1 MVYFISIAALV
12 VVFAIA
18 TVRPINMGLLGFT
31 AAFLVGGWVSGI
43 SVEDIVNFFPGD
55 MFLVVFGVTLL
66 FGIARVNGTIDLIM
80 NSALRLVR
88 GKPWAIVWLMF
99 LLAAVLMALGSVLA
113 VGMLAPIA
121 MPLAKRYG
129 IDPLLM
135 GMMLSHGALAAAF
148 SPVTVY
154 AVGIDQLIEE
164 QGIVISPLLL
174 FAIPFALNLLLAAV
188 LFLVRGRDL
197 WRRSETISAD
207 SVRNAGEES
216 GADGSS
222 SAGEE
227 RGSAG
232 GSSGS
237 GSGGGTTEPSGAGG
251 SGGGGSAI
259 STKTRVRS
267 HSTTLTTES
276 VVPHASSGITFDNW
290 FTYAAMAG
298 LLVTALM
305 GIDVGVAATV
315 LGALLLLLS
324 PKWAEPAMKTVSWSA
339 VLLVCGIVTYMG
351 VLSENGTIDFLGGKA
366 AEIPWPLLTAIVIFV
381 AVGMISAVGSS
392 FGIILIAL
400 PLAAPL
406 LATGELGAAGFVI
419 ALAFCATVVDVSP
432 FSTNG
437 VIVMASAQ
445 VKDPPRF
452 QSKMLAYTGYVI
464 VVAPLLAW
472 LLIVL
477 PTSV

>member
-1 MVYFISIAALV
+1 MEYFISIVALV
-12 VVFAIA
+12 AVFAIA

-43 SVEDIVNFFPGD
+43 SLEDIINFFPGD

-80 NSALRLVR
+80 DAALRLVR

-113 VGMLAPIA
+113 VGMLAPVA

-148 SPVTVY
+148 SPITVY
-154 AVGIDQLIEE
+154 AVGIGQLVEK
-164 QGIVISPLLL
+164 QGIDIDPVLL
-174 FAIPFALNLLLAAV
+174 FVVPFALNLLLAAV
-188 LFLVRGRDL
+188 LFLVRGKDL
-197 WRRSETISAD
+197 WRRSEVISAD
-207 SVRNAGEES
+207 SVRRA
-216 GADGSS
+216 ADDDG
-222 SAGEE
+222 
-227 RGSAG
+227 GSAG
-232 GSSGS
+232 GSGGATAGGS
-237 GSGGGTTEPSGAGG
+237 GDSDRAAAADGPAG
-251 SGGGGSAI
+251 SGGGGAAT
-259 STKTRVRS
+259 STKTRVVS
-267 HSTTLTTES
+267 HSTTMATDP
-276 VVPHASSGITFDNW
+276 VVPQPGSGLTLDNW

-305 GIDVGVAATV
+305 GINVGVSATV

-324 PKWAEPAMKTVSWSA
+324 PKWVEPAMKAVSWQA

-351 VLSENGTIDFLGGKA
+351 VLSENGTVDFLGGKA

-381 AVGMISAVGSS
+381 AVGMISAIGSS
-392 FGIILIAL
+392 FGIILISL

-406 LATGELGAAGFVI
+406 LATGQLGAAGFVI
-419 ALAFCATVVDVSP
+419 ALSFCATVADVSP

-445 VKDPPRF
+445 VDDRARF
-452 QSKMLAYTGYVI
+452 QRKMLAYTGYII
-464 VVAPLLAW
+464 VVAPILAW
-472 LLIVL
+472 LLVVL

>member
-31 AAFLVGGWVSGI
+31 AAFIVGGWVSGI

-148 SPVTVY
+148 SPITVY

-164 QGIVISPLLL
+164 QDIVISPVLL

-207 SVRNAGEES
+207 SVRSAGEES
-216 GADGSS
+216 GG
-222 SAGEE
+222 
-227 RGSAG
+227 AG
-232 GSSGS
+232 GSSGP
-237 GSGGGTTEPSGAGG
+237 GSGGGTSGSDGASG
-251 SGGGGSAI
+251 SGGAGTAT

-276 VVPHASSGITFDNW
+276 VVPHPSSGVTLDNW

-305 GIDVGVAATV
+305 GIDVGVAATG

-324 PKWAEPAMKTVSWSA
+324 PKWSEPAMKTVSWSA

-351 VLSENGTIDFLGGKA
+351 VLSANGTIDFLGGKA

-445 VKDPPRF
+445 VEDPARF